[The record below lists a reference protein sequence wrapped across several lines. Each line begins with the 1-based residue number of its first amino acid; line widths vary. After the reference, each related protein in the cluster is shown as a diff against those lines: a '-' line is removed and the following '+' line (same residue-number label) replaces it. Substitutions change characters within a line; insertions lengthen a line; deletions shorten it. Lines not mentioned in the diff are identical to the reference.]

1 MARARVLEL
10 LSTTLWHLKDEVELC
25 YLAQRVSEFDKHAP
39 QVVSLAT
46 DGLRR
51 RDVSSRADG
60 RSLFV

>member
-1 MARARVLEL
+1 MARAHVLEL

-46 DGLRR
+46 D
-51 RDVSSRADG
+51 
-60 RSLFV
+60 